1 MRTLLSGRDRLPA
14 RPQSPKHPLRA
25 FPKRADPSPLL
36 KVQRSAGSRALGQ
49 RGVLAGGPAGQA
61 VGRGCSGSPC
71 RLGVPSRAPRPAFCF
86 GKMLSELQLCSGWEQ
101 GGVSWPHLLCLPS
114 SLFRGL
120 WQKVLCKQKP
130 LFICVCLF
138 LSRCL
143 LLLFLLGIQHFEHGL
158 HAGHES
164 RSRVAMATSWA
175 LRAGE
180 HCPLPMRTW

>member
-1 MRTLLSGRDRLPA
+1 M
-14 RPQSPKHPLRA
+14 
-25 FPKRADPSPLL
+25 
-36 KVQRSAGSRALGQ
+36 
-49 RGVLAGGPAGQA
+49 GQA
-61 VGRGCSGSPC
+61 VGCRVQRLSVQPRGP
-71 RLGVPSRAPRPAFCF
+71 LPQPPPSVLLR
-86 GKMLSELQLCSGWEQ
+86 EQ

-114 SLFRGL
+114 SLFWGL

-175 LRAGE
+175 PRAGE
-180 HCPLPMRTW
+180 HCPLPTRAWPQSTAMPLSGGLQSILV